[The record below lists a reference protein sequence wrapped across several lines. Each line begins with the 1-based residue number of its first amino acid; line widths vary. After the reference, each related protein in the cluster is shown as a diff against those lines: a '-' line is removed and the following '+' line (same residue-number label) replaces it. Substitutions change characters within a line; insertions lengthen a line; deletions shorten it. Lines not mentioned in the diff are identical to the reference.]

1 MNLHSGFHEVASGDK
16 TAIVWK
22 SVLADSV
29 RGKGPEMTYLDRNSR
44 TGWFAF
50 LRREVELTPER
61 LLCRKMLL
69 DRNVLLRVGIGAS
82 VWKRGLPILLAVLI
96 LWADR
101 GLVWGEDRCF
111 WPQFHGPRRDNISDA
126 TGLARSWPE
135 GGPPLLW
142 SVSGLGHGFSSVAV
156 ARGRILTAGDR
167 DDRTMITCMNL
178 EGQILWQAENGP
190 AWLGPVPGS
199 RGTPTIDGAFVYH
212 QNAHGDLACFEL
224 ETGRKIWHL
233 NVLKEFGAE
242 NIEWALA
249 ESPLIDGPRV
259 ISCPGGPH
267 TAVVALDKRTG
278 RLVWKSPSAGDKA
291 GYCSPIL
298 AEWQGLRM
306 IMVLTAKAF
315 IGVNADNGELLWR
328 FAHETPFDENI
339 TSPIFHEGFVFI
351 STRTTG
357 SVLLRVDVSGRQA
370 SVIPVWRNLDLD
382 NQHGGVI
389 LYKGYLYGASH
400 VNQQGK
406 WICVDWKTG
415 QTQFMERPIGKG
427 TLTLADGML
436 FLMSETGEVA
446 LAPARPDRLEILSR
460 FKLPRGGPGPYW
472 AHPVV
477 CDGRLYLRHSDRL
490 FVYDVRNMVAKD

>member
-1 MNLHSGFHEVASGDK
+1 MVFQRAYLQETCIGRKILPSIGTCFSLCGWLLGFLP
-16 TAIVWK
+16 I
-22 SVLADSV
+22 
-29 RGKGPEMTYLDRNSR
+29 
-44 TGWFAF
+44 
-50 LRREVELTPER
+50 
-61 LLCRKMLL
+61 
-69 DRNVLLRVGIGAS
+69 VLL
-82 VWKRGLPILLAVLI
+82 
-96 LWADR
+96 LWAEGDLAWAEN
-101 GLVWGEDRCF
+101 GCF

-135 GGPPLLW
+135 GGPVLLW
-142 SVSGLGHGFSSVAV
+142 SISGLGHGFSTVAI

-167 DDRTMITCMNL
+167 EDRTVITCMDM
-178 EGQILWQAENGP
+178 EGRILWQAENGP

-199 RGTPTIDGAFVYH
+199 RGTPTIDGALVYH

-233 NVLKEFGAE
+233 NVLAEFGAE

-259 ISCPGGPH
+259 ISCPGGPN

-278 RLVWKSPSAGDKA
+278 QLVWKSPSAGDKA

-298 AEWQGLRM
+298 AEWQGLRI

-315 IGVNADNGELLWR
+315 IGVNADDGDLLWR
-328 FAHETPFDENI
+328 FPHETPFDENI
-339 TSPIFHEGFVFI
+339 SSPIFHDGFVLI

-357 SVLLRVDVSGRQA
+357 SVLLRVDVSGRKA
-370 SVIPVWRNLDLD
+370 SVTPVWRNHDLD
-382 NQHGGVI
+382 NQHGGVV
-389 LYKGYLYGASH
+389 LYRGYLFGASH

-415 QTQFMERPIGKG
+415 QTQFMNRDIGKG
-427 TLTLADGML
+427 TLTLADGMF

-446 LAPARPDRLEILSR
+446 IAPASPHGWEILGR
-460 FKLPRGGPGPYW
+460 FKAPRGGSGPYW
-472 AHPVV
+472 AHLVV

-490 FVYDVRNMVAKD
+490 FVYDVRKARDN

>member
-1 MNLHSGFHEVASGDK
+1 VVFQRAYLQETCIGRKILPSIGTCFSLCGWLLGFLP
-16 TAIVWK
+16 I
-22 SVLADSV
+22 
-29 RGKGPEMTYLDRNSR
+29 
-44 TGWFAF
+44 
-50 LRREVELTPER
+50 
-61 LLCRKMLL
+61 
-69 DRNVLLRVGIGAS
+69 VLL
-82 VWKRGLPILLAVLI
+82 
-96 LWADR
+96 LWAEGDLAWAEN
-101 GLVWGEDRCF
+101 GCF

-135 GGPPLLW
+135 GGPVLLW
-142 SVSGLGHGFSSVAV
+142 SISGLGHGFSTVAI

-167 DDRTMITCMNL
+167 EDRTVITCMDM
-178 EGQILWQAENGP
+178 EGRILWQAENGP

-199 RGTPTIDGAFVYH
+199 RGTPTIDGALVYH

-233 NVLKEFGAE
+233 NVLAEFGAE

-259 ISCPGGPH
+259 ISCPGGPN

-278 RLVWKSPSAGDKA
+278 QLVWKSPSAGDKA

-298 AEWQGLRM
+298 AEWQGLRI

-315 IGVNADNGELLWR
+315 IGVNADDGDLLWR
-328 FAHETPFDENI
+328 FPHETPFDENI
-339 TSPIFHEGFVFI
+339 SSPIFHDGFVLI

-357 SVLLRVDVSGRQA
+357 SVLLRVDVSGRKA
-370 SVIPVWRNLDLD
+370 SVTPVWRNHDLD
-382 NQHGGVI
+382 NQHGGVV
-389 LYKGYLYGASH
+389 LYRGYLFGASH

-415 QTQFMERPIGKG
+415 QTQFMNRDIGKG
-427 TLTLADGML
+427 TLTLADGMF

-446 LAPARPDRLEILSR
+446 IAPASPQGWEILGR
-460 FKLPRGGPGPYW
+460 FKAPWGGSGPYW
-472 AHPVV
+472 AHLVV

-490 FVYDVRNMVAKD
+490 FVYDVRKARDN

>member
-1 MNLHSGFHEVASGDK
+1 MEVIREYKCSWQMLFGKFKLRVVRSRAWGWGGLLRLLLILLSFSG
-16 TAIVWK
+16 
-22 SVLADSV
+22 
-29 RGKGPEMTYLDRNSR
+29 NSR
-44 TGWFAF
+44 
-50 LRREVELTPER
+50 
-61 LLCRKMLL
+61 
-69 DRNVLLRVGIGAS
+69 
-82 VWKRGLPILLAVLI
+82 
-96 LWADR
+96 
-101 GLVWGEDRCF
+101 LVWGEGECF

-142 SVSGLGHGFSSVAV
+142 SVAGLGHGFSSVAV
-156 ARGRILTAGDR
+156 AQGRILTAGDR
-167 DDRTMITCMNL
+167 DDRTVITCMDL
-178 EGQILWQAENGP
+178 GGRILWQAENGP
-190 AWLGPVPGS
+190 AWPGPVPGS
-199 RGTPTIDGAFVYH
+199 RGTPTIDGTLVYH

-224 ETGRKIWHL
+224 ETGRKVWHL

-249 ESPLIDGPRV
+249 ESPLIDGARV
-259 ISCPGGPH
+259 ISCPGGPN

-278 RLVWKSPSAGDKA
+278 RLVWKSPSAEDKA

-315 IGVNADNGELLWR
+315 IGVNADNGQLLWR
-328 FAHETPFDENI
+328 FPHETPFDENI
-339 TSPIFHEGFVFI
+339 TSPIFHNGFVFI

-357 SVLLRVDVSGRQA
+357 SVLLRVGVSGEKA
-370 SVIPVWRNLDLD
+370 SVTPVWRNLDLD

-389 LYKGYLYGASH
+389 LYQGYLYGASH

-436 FLMSETGEVA
+436 FLMSEAGEVA
-446 LAPARPDRLEILSR
+446 LAPARPDRLEIVSQ

-490 FVYDVRNMVAKD
+490 FVYDVRHTAVKD